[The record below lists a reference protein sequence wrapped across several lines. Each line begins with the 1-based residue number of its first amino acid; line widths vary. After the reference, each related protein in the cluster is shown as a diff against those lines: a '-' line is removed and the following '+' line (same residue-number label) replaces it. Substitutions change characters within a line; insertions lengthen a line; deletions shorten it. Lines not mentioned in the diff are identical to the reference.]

1 MIFLLLSFADELA
14 SYNARKAETVN
25 TITTRMGMFPSR
37 SESWKS
43 ARAFIEGFCEGS
55 AIPRTICL
63 KLSLVLEELF
73 LNTVKHGH
81 RGGSDAP
88 VWIRLSATGG
98 EVSLM
103 YEDRAPPFN
112 PFARATREMLEA
124 LAETR
129 REGGLGVLLA
139 HGLTSSADYAY
150 LFGRNR
156 IRLTLAE
163 RTQPAE

>member
-1 MIFLLLSFADELA
+1 
-14 SYNARKAETVN
+14 
-25 TITTRMGMFPSR
+25 MFTSR
-37 SESWKS
+37 LDQWKH
-43 ARAFIEGFCEGS
+43 ARAFIEDFCRGAS
-55 AIPRTICL
+55 VARDACL
-63 KLSLVLEELF
+63 KANLVIEELF

-88 VWIRLSATGG
+88 VWIRLTANDGQ
-98 EVSLM
+98 VSLT

-139 HGLTSSADYAY
+139 HGLTASAEYAY
-150 LFGRNR
+150 LYGRNR
-156 IRLTLAE
+156 IQLTLA
-163 RTQPAE
+163 

>member
-1 MIFLLLSFADELA
+1 M
-14 SYNARKAETVN
+14 N

-37 SESWKS
+37 PEAWKR
-43 ARAFIEGFCEGS
+43 ARAFIESFCAAAE
-55 AIPRTICL
+55 IPRPVCL

-88 VWIRLSATGG
+88 VWMRLSAAGG
-98 EVSLM
+98 QVSLT

-124 LAETR
+124 LAEIR

-156 IRLTLAE
+156 IRLTLA
-163 RTQPAE
+163 